1 MILRNRSNSKRRLW
15 ESYRL
20 EKRELCCLL
29 FANNEGLTSATS
41 SVFLCLSV
49 CMYVSLPTPF
59 YVFPPVF
66 SLSFVPVRL
75 SFSLN
80 FSLSLCALSNL
91 DLSVF
96 YTGIQFILRTL
107 LTLCWSV
114 LTSSVSLPM
123 FCILF
128 DSLITAGYVLT
139 AVPICFFVCY
149 SMFHFFVVQ
158 FCFALFYSR
167 RSLLVACWY
176 PDISPRAFPSDFC
189 PALIALYKL
198 K

>member
-1 MILRNRSNSKRRLW
+1 MILRNRSNSKRLIW
-15 ESYRL
+15 ESYHL

-49 CMYVSLPTPF
+49 CLSTYACLCFSS
-59 YVFPPVF
+59 VF

-75 SFSLN
+75 SFSVN